1 MNSAEQRDYENKKPT
16 QEEIN
21 ESLQLIKDIL
31 LLPEMKTLEN
41 AKKNEG
47 YHMAI
52 NILTG
57 NLHTV
62 GQVKWNELKTKE
74 SWAIATAAVDYLNGE
89 CNQKNLIAL
98 ATMKM
103 R

>member
-1 MNSAEQRDYENKKPT
+1 MNSAEQRDYENKKPS
-16 QEEIN
+16 QEKID

-41 AKKNEG
+41 AGKNEG
-47 YHMAI
+47 YQMAI
-52 NILTG
+52 HILTK

-62 GQVKWNELKTKE
+62 GQVKWDELKTKE

-89 CNQKNLIAL
+89 CSQRNLIAL
-98 ATMKM
+98 ATMRK